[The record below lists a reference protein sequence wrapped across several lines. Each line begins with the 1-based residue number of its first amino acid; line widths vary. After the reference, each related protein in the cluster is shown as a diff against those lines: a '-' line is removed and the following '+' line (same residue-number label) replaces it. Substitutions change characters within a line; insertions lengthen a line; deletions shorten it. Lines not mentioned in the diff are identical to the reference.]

1 MLIVK
6 HLKHK
11 NLSQRLNEDNYRNL
25 PAQKA
30 KQKKI
35 ISVVCEDN
43 YH

>member
-11 NLSQRLNEDNYRNL
+11 NLSQRLDEDNYRNL
-25 PAQKA
+25 PSQKV

-35 ISVVCEDN
+35 ISVNYEDN
-43 YH
+43 YR